1 MIRKFMRFFTIGSLI
16 LLWGNILI
24 AKTNEDE
31 IPWIE
36 KIEIGYKKGLYIKT
50 RDESYSLKIHF
61 LMQPQFH
68 NLVAAKASNINTFI
82 LRHGQ
87 MRFFGNFFNPK
98 LKYRV
103 MFELPGTRGGA
114 TSNLRDMWVD
124 WQWKKYFQIKT
135 GQFFVFYDH
144 ENLQPTWALQFV
156 DRSIINAH
164 LGFERDLG
172 VDVHGTLFSDRLEYD
187 IFLMNGEGRNQINL
201 NSKLMTG
208 GRFVANI
215 LGKHNYFISDL
226 EKSSDPNLAIG
237 VAAIYDMGNANI
249 DNNRLTRFTSDIAF
263 RYLGFSALVLA
274 NMAYNLVKSET
285 DYGFLGQMGCFLFPK
300 RFEIAGRWAQIF
312 KNGALGTDTVDP
324 QEAGATLNY
333 YFKNHHLK
341 LQAEYSHL
349 RNNAATQGRNE
360 NRVRLQLQ
368 LFF

>member
-1 MIRKFMRFFTIGSLI
+1 MIRRFMWFFTVGFIVLS
-16 LLWGNILI
+16 WGNFPM
-24 AKTNEDE
+24 ANADE
-31 IPWIE
+31 VKVSWVE

-50 RDESYSLKIHF
+50 VDGGYSLKMQF
-61 LMQPQFH
+61 LIQSQFY
-68 NLVAAKASNINTFI
+68 NLVTDNVNDVNTFT

-87 MRFFGNFFNPK
+87 MRLFGNYFDSK

-103 MFELPGTRGGA
+103 MFELPGTQGGA
-114 TSNLRDMWVD
+114 TSNLRDMWID
-124 WQWKKYFQIKT
+124 WQWKKYFQIKI

-172 VDVHGTLFSDRLEYD
+172 VDIHGTLFSDRLEYD
-187 IFLMNGEGRNQINL
+187 LFLMNGEGRNQVNP

-226 EKSSDPNLAIG
+226 EGSGDPHLAVG
-237 VAAIYDMGNANI
+237 VAAIYDMGNASIN
-249 DNNRLTRFTSDIAF
+249 NNRLTRVTGDIAF

-274 NMAYNLVKSET
+274 NMAYNSVKSET
-285 DYGFLGQMGCFLFPK
+285 DYGFLGQMGFFLFPK
-300 RFEIAGRWAQIF
+300 RLEVAGRWAQIF
-312 KNGALGTDTVDP
+312 KNGALRTDTINP
-324 QEAGATLNY
+324 QEAGASVNY
-333 YFKNHHLK
+333 YFNDHHLK

-349 RNNAATQGRNE
+349 WNNAATQGRNDD
-360 NRVRLQLQ
+360 RVRLQLQ